1 MMKSSSRTR
10 AGSSAIGVQ
19 GLVIAAMVVG
29 VGALLMDVQ
38 RIVPFDRLANRPENC
53 QGEINEGVVISREQL
68 AQFLAISE
76 RDSKARVEQVLQ
88 APYCQLPS
96 LEIRAGTAS
105 ERAVYPL
112 AFDPQTWL
120 VVLYEGDEYA
130 GYQFRF
136 QH

>member
-10 AGSSAIGVQ
+10 TGSSVISMQ
-19 GLVIAAMVVG
+19 GIVIAGMVIG
-29 VGALLMDVQ
+29 LAALLVDVQ
-38 RIVPFDRLANRPENC
+38 RVVPFDRLAQRPENC
-53 QGEINEGVVISREQL
+53 QGEVNESVVISREQL

-76 RDSKARVEQVLQ
+76 RDTKARVEQVLQ
-88 APYCQLPS
+88 APYCQLPG
-96 LEIRAGTAS
+96 LEIRAGAAA

-136 QH
+136 PH

>member
-1 MMKSSSRTR
+1 MMKSSSRSR
-10 AGSSAIGVQ
+10 NSSSG
-19 GLVIAAMVVG
+19 G
-29 VGALLMDVQ
+29 VGAIVVAGVIVGLAALLMDVQ
-38 RIVPFDRLANRPENC
+38 RVVPFDRLVSRPENC
-53 QGEINEGVVISREQL
+53 QGEVNEGVVISREQL

-76 RDSKARVEQVLQ
+76 RDSKAKVEQVLQ

-96 LEIRAGTAS
+96 LEIRAGAAA

>member
-1 MMKSSSRTR
+1 MMKSSSRARTR
-10 AGSSAIGVQ
+10 SSAIGIQ
-19 GLVIAAMVVG
+19 GIMVAALMMG
-29 VGALLMDVQ
+29 AAALLIDVQ
-38 RIVPFDRLANRPENC
+38 RVVSFDRLTNRPENC
-53 QGEINEGVVISREQL
+53 QGEANEGVVISREQL

-76 RDSKARVEQVLQ
+76 RDSKAKVEQVLQ

-96 LEIRAGTAS
+96 LEIRAGAAS

-136 QH
+136 QR